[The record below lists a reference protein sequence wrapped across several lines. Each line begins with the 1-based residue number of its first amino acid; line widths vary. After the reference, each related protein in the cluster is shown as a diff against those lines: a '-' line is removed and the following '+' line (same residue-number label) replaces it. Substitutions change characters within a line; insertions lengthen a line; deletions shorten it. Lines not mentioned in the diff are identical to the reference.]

1 MDEWEELSLVARALA
16 ELTTTEYGWSSN
28 YCAFGRMTDP
38 ERHRW
43 WQLAKKQADKGLPSM
58 QRLLLEVIKLRMQS

>member
-1 MDEWEELSLVARALA
+1 MDEWEEIRFVWEALA
-16 ELTTTEYGWSSN
+16 TFARQDAAWHSN
-28 YCAFGRMTDP
+28 LVNFERKDRDQ
-38 ERHRW
+38 RHRW

>member
-1 MDEWEELSLVARALA
+1 MDEWEELGLVGQTLLNLMQIDR
-16 ELTTTEYGWSSN
+16 EWGSN
-28 YCAFGRMTDP
+28 YYAFERMNSAQ
-38 ERHRW
+38 RHRW